1 MNAKDERITV
11 QLRIVVED
19 PPDGVRFAL
28 QRGATSKG
36 ELLPPATSDKVLAF
50 ELEVAVEGSLPDG
63 RPRLLGP
70 FVQGPPGGRFVSLCV
85 GQGAGQL
92 GSPFNGRVKVPL
104 GGLTHGLVAGLKPG
118 QRLEARIT
126 GRGRN
131 GGPVYASVPLL
142 PPGWSATP

>member
-1 MNAKDERITV
+1 MSARAERMTV
-11 QLRIVVED
+11 PLRIVVED
-19 PPDGVRFAL
+19 PPAGVTFAL
-28 QRGATSKG
+28 QRGATGKA
-36 ELLPPATSDKVLAF
+36 EMVPPVKSGQVLVF
-50 ELEVAVEGSLPDG
+50 EFEMVAEGSLPDG

-70 FVQGPPGGRFVSLCV
+70 FVQGPPAGRFVYLCV

-104 GGLTHGLVAGLKPG
+104 AAVTHGLIDGLTAG
-118 QRLEARIT
+118 QRLGARIV

-142 PPGWSATP
+142 PPGWTAAP